1 MDKKERIEQI
11 FIKLKKG
18 HNYWKNGDMFY
29 QKRLEKAFK
38 PLFKELETLG
48 VDRSFSESLL
58 FFGKEF
64 VDSILKDKMATTK
77 DAEVIFGV
85 KSTPLTD
92 KQLRE
97 SELAKKSNA
106 LIYRSLP
113 MKGDK
118 VGIKVLASKLGG

>member
-1 MDKKERIEQI
+1 MNKTERIQQI

-18 HNYWKNGDMFY
+18 HNYWKNGNIAY
-29 QKRLEKAFK
+29 RERLKKAFEQS
-38 PLFKELETLG
+38 FIELESLG
-48 VDRSFSESLL
+48 VSRHFSESLL

-64 VDSILKDKMATTK
+64 IDSLLKDKVSTIE
-77 DAEVIFGV
+77 DAEAIFGV
-85 KSTPLTD
+85 KSAPLND

-118 VGIKVLASKLGG
+118 VGIKVLD